1 MTWNEGSS
9 HRSAQIPTGFCS
21 RFNSH
26 AGNCLLRAYGADAA
40 PSMRDRCR
48 EKTELRWSGPK
59 IALRGKRRPRC
70 VAVDITVLSMR
81 TELPPIYRRFGY
93 VETGIEEFHPSQP
106 LKSGVEYHSIVMSK
120 KL

>member
-1 MTWNEGSS
+1 MPGTACYE
-9 HRSAQIPTGFCS
+9 PTA
-21 RFNSH
+21 R
-26 AGNCLLRAYGADAA
+26 ALLRQCATAA
-40 PSMRDRCR
+40 AKRQNF
-48 EKTELRWSGPK
+48 RWSGPK